1 MLNNPTRDRE
11 AVLKNLVVTED
22 NGIVNKKACTVY
34 IPEHYVDRHLA
45 SISSDTYVVGIFGIV
60 MGDVY
65 ATLFVNAMLKINPS
79 FIDTEEVSGVKYT
92 VFGFEPGTRM
102 VETCDLV
109 MNDTLTYYIYDEV
122 VAKGRIPWYI
132 RYMDTPYIFES
143 AKYHAGIDLGNPRI
157 LEFLFST
164 IYRNPDDMKE
174 LYRHI
179 LKDATF
185 EKVKSPVVVPF
196 RSVIWN
202 TSNTVSKLIGGYFSD
217 SVTSALVNPTDR
229 VERIEALLRA

>member
-11 AVLKNLVVTED
+11 KVLNNLVNTED
-22 NGIVNKKACTVY
+22 NGIVCKKACDIY
-34 IPEHYVDRHLA
+34 LPERYLDRHLA
-45 SISSDTYVVGIFGIV
+45 SIASDTYIVGVFGLV

-79 FIDTEEVSGVKYT
+79 NIDSETIGDTKYV
-92 VFGFEPGTRM
+92 VFNFDAGTRM
-102 VETCDLV
+102 IETRDLV
-109 MNDTLTYYIYDEV
+109 MNDTLTYYVYDEL

-132 RYMDTPYIFES
+132 RYVDTPYIFES

-164 IYRNPDDMKE
+164 IFRNPDDMKQ

-179 LKDATF
+179 LKDVEF
-185 EKVKSPVVVPF
+185 ELVTPPSVVPF

-217 SVTSALVNPTDR
+217 SVTSALVNPAEK